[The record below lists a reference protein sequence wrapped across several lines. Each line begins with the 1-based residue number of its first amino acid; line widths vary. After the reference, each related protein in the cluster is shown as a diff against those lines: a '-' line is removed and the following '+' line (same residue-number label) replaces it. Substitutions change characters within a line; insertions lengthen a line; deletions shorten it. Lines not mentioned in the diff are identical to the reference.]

1 MTQPVV
7 QVTTPTTGSTVSI
20 LNSDQNNFIV
30 INPAADIASLIISFP
45 SNPHNGQFV
54 TMVSYKNIASFSL
67 INGVFSMYPGALLV
81 SESLSYIY
89 NSAASTWM
97 QTLDLFPYTPT
108 PRSFNN
114 APTMSIVTSTGAVG
128 TQLSTTRDTFVSYS
142 PNMITTA
149 NISGNVSD
157 VIVLEICA
165 TNSVTAS
172 DWKEIA
178 RVTNGQALTLAI
190 TLQSVQTTAGV
201 LAGILPAGYY
211 RKIRAI
217 TSGTITNSMNS
228 GQEVLL

>member
-1 MTQPVV
+1 MSQPVV
-7 QVTTPTTGSTVSI
+7 QVTTPTTGSTITI

-30 INPAADIASLIISFP
+30 LNPATDIAALIVSFP
-45 SNPHNGQFV
+45 SNPHNGQFI
-54 TMVSYKNIASFSL
+54 TMVSYKNITSFSL
-67 INGVFSMYPGALLV
+67 INGTFSMYPGALIA

-89 NSAASTWM
+89 NSATSTWM
-97 QTLDLFPYTPT
+97 QTLDIFPYTPT
-108 PRSFNN
+108 ARSFNN
-114 APTMSIVTSTGAVG
+114 APTMSIVTGTGATG

-149 NISGNVSD
+149 SIAGNVSD

-165 TNSVTAS
+165 TNSATAS

-178 RVTNGQALTLAI
+178 RVTNGQAVSLALA
-190 TLQSVQTTAGV
+190 LQSVQTTAGV
-201 LAGILPAGYY
+201 IAGILPAGFY